1 MNQLSES
8 HPPVQRFEEGE
19 MFRIL
24 SSPRR
29 RETVRRLS
37 RVYDSIS
44 VRDLSEAI
52 AQAEAGISPAPRQ
65 VRETVYVSLH
75 QTHLPAL
82 HEQEIIVY
90 DREQKRVYPIG
101 AARVYRRYMDVEA
114 GFGVSW
120 TTLYRTLGVV
130 GLGFLVASL
139 AGVAPFSL
147 VEPVLIG
154 TVFLAA
160 FSVAGLSEL
169 WSYRSE
175 ILRLV
180 RGRRREFEH

>member
-1 MNQLSES
+1 
-8 HPPVQRFEEGE
+8 

-37 RVYDSIS
+37 RVADSIS

-52 AQAEAGISPAPRQ
+52 AQAETGLSPAPRQ
-65 VRETVYVSLH
+65 VRATVYVSLH

-82 HEQEIIVY
+82 EELDIIVY
-90 DREQKRVYPIG
+90 DREQKRVYPVG

-114 GFGVSW
+114 GYGVSW
-120 TTLYRTLGVV
+120 AALYRTLGVV
-130 GLGFLVASL
+130 GLGLLVASL
-139 AGVAPFSL
+139 AGVVPFSL
-147 VEPVLIG
+147 VDPVLIG
-154 TVFLAA
+154 TAFLAA

-169 WSYRSE
+169 WSYRNE
-175 ILRLV
+175 VVRLV
-180 RGRRREFEH
+180 RQRRREFDN

>member
-1 MNQLSES
+1 
-8 HPPVQRFEEGE
+8 

-37 RVYDSIS
+37 RVSDSIS

-52 AQAEAGISPAPRQ
+52 AQAETGVSPAPRQ

-75 QTHLPAL
+75 QTHLPTL
-82 HEQEIIVY
+82 DEQAIIVY
-90 DREQKRVYPIG
+90 DQNEKRVYPIG

-114 GFGVSW
+114 GYGISW
-120 TTLYRTLGVV
+120 TALYRTLGVV
-130 GLGFLVASL
+130 GLGLLVASL
-139 AGVAPFSL
+139 AGVAPFRL
-147 VEPVLIG
+147 VDPVLIG

-175 ILRLV
+175 LGRLV
-180 RGRRREFEH
+180 RQRRREFENGRV